1 MLPINITTK
10 TKTTFSSL
18 SSSTTMGKV
27 QSDSW
32 TNETPWGKIAQFSQG
47 RYKSALRA
55 CQRNFNDQ
63 SQQKWKPG
71 GRIKKINM
79 SKLWS
84 AGKRVWLSRNLF
96 WFCFWFRTCTWHVF
110 LLSQTHNVVKKPKA
124 VPDYTRHSTENCYD
138 SHARPLSSF
147 SSTKMR
153 SFSKCYGPKVFTKR
167 LTFLRTNIIFKP
179 GCDNFFVFL

>member
-1 MLPINITTK
+1 MLPSNITTK
-10 TKTTFSSL
+10 TKPTFSGL

-27 QSDSW
+27 QGDSW

-47 RYKSALRA
+47 RYKSALQA

-84 AGKRVWLSRNLF
+84 AGKTSQFALVLLLVQNV
-96 WFCFWFRTCTWHVF
+96 HVARIF
-110 LLSQTHNVVKKPKA
+110 SKPNTQCCKE
-124 VPDYTRHSTENCYD
+124 TQSSSGLHSTLYWKLLWL
-138 SHARPLSSF
+138 ARPLSSF

-153 SFSKCYGPKVFTKR
+153 SFSKCYGPKVCTKR

>member
-10 TKTTFSSL
+10 TKTTFSGL
-18 SSSTTMGKV
+18 SSSPTMSKDQG
-27 QSDSW
+27 DSW

-71 GRIKKINM
+71 GRIKKNNT

-84 AGKRVWLSRNLF
+84 AGKRMWLSRNLF

-110 LLSQTHNVVKKPKA
+110 FLSQTHNVVKKPKA
-124 VPDYTRHSTENCYD
+124 VPDYTRHYWKLLWL
-138 SHARPLSSF
+138 ARPLSSF
-147 SSTKMR
+147 FSTKMR
-153 SFSKCYGPKVFTKR
+153 SFSKCYGPKVCTKR
-167 LTFLRTNIIFKP
+167 LTFLWTNIIFKP

>member
-1 MLPINITTK
+1 MLLINITTK
-10 TKTTFSSL
+10 TKTTFSGL

-27 QSDSW
+27 QGDSW

-55 CQRNFNDQ
+55 CERNFNDQ

-71 GRIKKINM
+71 GRIKKINT

-96 WFCFWFRTCTWHVF
+96 WFCFWFRTYTWHVF
-110 LLSQTHNVVKKPKA
+110 FLSQTHNVVKKPKA
-124 VPDYTRHSTENCYD
+124 VPDYTRHYWKLLWL
-138 SHARPLSSF
+138 ARPLSSF
-147 SSTKMR
+147 FSTKMR
-153 SFSKCYGPKVFTKR
+153 SFSKCYGPKVCTKR
-167 LTFLRTNIIFKP
+167 LTFLWTNIIFKP

>member
-10 TKTTFSSL
+10 TKTTFSDL

-27 QSDSW
+27 QGDSW

-71 GRIKKINM
+71 GRIKKINT

-110 LLSQTHNVVKKPKA
+110 FLSQTHNVVKKPKA

-138 SHARPLSSF
+138 SHARYHLSLALKWEASQNV
-147 SSTKMR
+147 M
-153 SFSKCYGPKVFTKR
+153 GPK
-167 LTFLRTNIIFKP
+167 
-179 GCDNFFVFL
+179 FVPND